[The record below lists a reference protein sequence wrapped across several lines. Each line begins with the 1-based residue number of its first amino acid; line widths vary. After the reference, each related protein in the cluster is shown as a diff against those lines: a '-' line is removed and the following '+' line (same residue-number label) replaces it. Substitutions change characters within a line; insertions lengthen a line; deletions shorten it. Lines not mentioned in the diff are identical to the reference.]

1 MSLEEPIDAA
11 PMQAPRGRALLSWEV
26 SRRQFVVLVGGS
38 AAGIAVAWG
47 YGVSATDSPPA
58 KSAFWGVRVVRAGR
72 GARLTADG
80 LPAFNAALG
89 PSVFNGRADRAAAHT
104 AAANRA
110 INSALAVA
118 PAGSSAHA
126 GDHLDGQ
133 SGDHPGGQS
142 GDHSGGQ
149 SGVAGPHPATPY
161 PQPANLTWGDVVVL
175 EVEVHNTAAVPSLF
189 SPGQLRLKLANGPTI
204 TPRDASRGPE
214 PIAAGAVE
222 LLWVSYLA
230 PSDAADFSVEF
241 TDPRRDTQLALRVP
255 GLVAARA

>member
-1 MSLEEPIDAA
+1 MAPEEPIGAA
-11 PMQAPRGRALLSWEV
+11 PVQATAGRTVLGWEV
-26 SRRQFVVLVGGS
+26 SRRQFVVVVGSS
-38 AAGIAVAWG
+38 AAAIAVAWG

-80 LPAFNAALG
+80 LPAFHAALG
-89 PSVFNGRADRAAAHT
+89 PSVFSGQANR

-110 INSALAVA
+110 INSTLAVA
-118 PAGSSAHA
+118 SAGSSAHH
-126 GDHLDGQ
+126 GDPTDG
-133 SGDHPGGQS
+133 GGANPG
-142 GDHSGGQ
+142 
-149 SGVAGPHPATPY
+149 TPY

-204 TPRDASRGPE
+204 TPQDASRGPG

-230 PSDAADFSVEF
+230 PSDAADLSVEF
-241 TDPRRDTQLALRVP
+241 TDPRRDARLALRVP
-255 GLVAARA
+255 GLVTAKA